1 MGGLFCFEK
10 EGKEWDGATTSQ
22 TNDSGQGEAWKMSER
37 ERESRISD
45 NRDVRK
51 CGKFQSSKLQF
62 QFHYDILHRVT

>member
-37 ERESRISD
+37 ERESDFRQQGRAEMWEI
-45 NRDVRK
+45 
-51 CGKFQSSKLQF
+51 SKLQ
-62 QFHYDILHRVT
+62 VTVPIPL